1 MKLRMP
7 TPRRALTVL
16 GVVVTVAAAAVVW
29 QNLPTPT
36 DVLGPFDVRGDAGTP
51 ATGRGV
57 EATVTS
63 VRVSPEVNFRK
74 PAGTWIVVEVALEG
88 TRSTE
93 LTHTKLVVGPNTYTP
108 SDAFSLATLFGEI
121 SPGMTL
127 RGSWVFD
134 VAPAL
139 VAPESSDPLTL
150 LIWAGDGR
158 LDSQLAIRIP
168 TQGSLFSRVDE
179 VTLKKPETTAS

>member
-1 MKLRMP
+1 VKLR
-7 TPRRALTVL
+7 TPKTRRALTVL

-36 DVLGPFDVRGDAGTP
+36 DLLGPFDVRGEAGTP
-51 ATGRGV
+51 TTGRAV
-57 EATVTS
+57 SATVTG
-63 VRVSPEVNFRK
+63 VRVSPEVNSVK
-74 PAGTWIVVEVALEG
+74 PAGVWVVVDTALEG

-93 LTHTKLVVGPNTYTP
+93 LTHSKLVVGPNTYTP
-108 SDAFSLATLFGEI
+108 SDVFSLDTLFGEI
-121 SPGMTL
+121 RPGITL

-139 VAPESSDPLTL
+139 VAPDSSNPLTL

-168 TQGSLFSRVDE
+168 THESVFSRVDE
-179 VTLKKPETTAS
+179 VTLKKPEMNAT

>member
-1 MKLRMP
+1 MKLRRP
-7 TPRRALTVL
+7 NSKRALAAV

-36 DVLGPFDVRGDAGTP
+36 DVLGPFEVRGEAGTP

-57 EATVTS
+57 AATVTS
-63 VRVSPEVNFRK
+63 VRIAQEVNSVD
-74 PAGTWIVVEVALEG
+74 PAGSWVVVDVALEG
-88 TRSTE
+88 TSSTE
-93 LTHTKLVVGPNTYTP
+93 LTHSKLVVGPNTYTP
-108 SDAFSLATLFGEI
+108 SDVFSLDSLFGEI
-121 SPGMTL
+121 SPGITV

-139 VAPESSDPLTL
+139 VAPNSSAPLTL

-168 TQGSLFSRVDE
+168 TQGSVFSRVDE
-179 VTLKKPETTAS
+179 VTLKEPESSVS